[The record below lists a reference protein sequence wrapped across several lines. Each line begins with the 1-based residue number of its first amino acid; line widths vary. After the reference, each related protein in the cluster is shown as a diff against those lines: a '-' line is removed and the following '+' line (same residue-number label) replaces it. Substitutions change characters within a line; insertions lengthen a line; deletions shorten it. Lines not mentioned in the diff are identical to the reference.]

1 MLELNVYDKQ
11 DNIIK
16 TVKAKPLD
24 LRMGTVIKLNE
35 LIPLEKTRKNAD
47 IIRIIYSAWSEL
59 TDILNIM
66 FPDMTDDDWK
76 GVKAV
81 DVMALVIEIGGITVS
96 KALTIPTDGKVKN

>member
-47 IIRIIYSAWSEL
+47 IIRIIYNAWSEL

>member
-1 MLELNVYDKQ
+1 MLELNVYDNQ

-24 LRMGTVIKLNE
+24 LRMGTVRKLNQ

-47 IIRIIYSAWSEL
+47 ITRIIYNAWSEL

-66 FPDMTDDDWK
+66 FPDMTDEDWD
-76 GVKAV
+76 GVKATE
-81 DVMALVIEIGGITVS
+81 VMALVLEIGGISVS
-96 KALTIPTDGKVKN
+96 KALTIPTSGKVKN